1 MVSLILPDS
10 NFYIDCARAGQDP
23 FRVLAAH
30 AEEWEFATCG
40 MVAMEVCRGRSHQGI
55 YEKFRERFAVMIYI
69 QATSQIWRRATHLAW
84 ALDRQGLVLPA
95 SDVLIAACALQTGAA
110 VLTRDAH
117 FRQIPGLEVHERFD

>member
-23 FRVLAAH
+23 FRVLAAR

-40 MVAMEVCRGRSHQGI
+40 MVALEVCRVRSHQGL
-55 YEKFRERFAVMIYI
+55 YEKFRERFSVMIYI
-69 QATSQIWRRATHLAW
+69 QAMRQVWQRATHLAW
-84 ALDRQGLVLPA
+84 ALDRQGVVLPA

-117 FRQIPGLEVHERFD
+117 FRQIPGLDVRDQLG

>member
-10 NFYIDCARAGQDP
+10 SFYIDCARAGQDP

-40 MVAMEVCRGRSHQGI
+40 MVAMEVCRGRSHQDI
-55 YEKFRERFAVMIYI
+55 YEKFRERLAVMIYI
-69 QATSQIWRRATHLAW
+69 QATSRIWQRATHLAW

-95 SDVLIAACALQTGAA
+95 SDVLIATCALQTGAA

-117 FRQIPGLEVHERFD
+117 FRQIPGLEVRERLG

>member
-23 FRVLAAH
+23 FRVLAAR

-69 QATSQIWRRATHLAW
+69 QATGQIWQRATHLAW

-95 SDVLIAACALQTGAA
+95 SDVLIAACALHTGAA

-117 FRQIPGLEVHERFD
+117 FRQIPGLEVREQLG